1 MIGTVG
7 LFPISTAYFVG
18 NSQLSDYLFMINIVP
33 FKLSIA
39 ANLYPMCL
47 LHVYGFLEPD
57 FLFSFYSCF
66 FIKHY
71 QSKASK
77 SDAFICRYKV
87 FFADFSVP
95 EGRKSATLENWSSML
110 GFFIFILLFLLKL
123 DYFKMSPFQTPSK
136 ALHAQCIP

>member
-1 MIGTVG
+1 MI
-7 LFPISTAYFVG
+7 
-18 NSQLSDYLFMINIVP
+18 DIVP

-47 LHVYGFLEPD
+47 LHVYGFLKPD

-123 DYFKMSPFQTPSK
+123 DYFKMSPFQTPSE